1 MIMGN
6 VNEGRNELGQFV
18 QGRQE
23 TAEEKIKK
31 NKSSSRSLEVQSRL
45 YRRYKRRMS

>member
-6 VNEGRNELGQFV
+6 VNEGRNELGQ
-18 QGRQE
+18 GRQE
-23 TAEEKIKK
+23 TTEEKIKR
-31 NKSSSRSLEVQSRL
+31 SSRSLEVYSRL